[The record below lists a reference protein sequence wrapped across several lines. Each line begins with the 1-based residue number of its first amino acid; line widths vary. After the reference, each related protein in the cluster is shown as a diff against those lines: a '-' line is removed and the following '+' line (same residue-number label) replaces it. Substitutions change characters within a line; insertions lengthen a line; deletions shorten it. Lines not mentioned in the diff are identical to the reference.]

1 MHCLV
6 EADVLEDLEPAHKH
20 IEPKDP
26 NLIIERKKY
35 RKAFQGTKI
44 RKFYQFLIISQG
56 QIVVF

>member
-1 MHCLV
+1 MVFLFTGQPNIIPGESLWEDVHSLV

-35 RKAFQGTKI
+35 RKAFQ
-44 RKFYQFLIISQG
+44 
-56 QIVVF
+56 